1 MAPEQADGRSAGEE
15 ADLYALA
22 LVVYEALSGVN
33 PVRGRGAA
41 STARRLGARLP
52 SLGRLRRDLPLEL
65 CQAIDQAVLPRP
77 ETRGTIGELREALAE
92 ALPAADD
99 ERGTIAGSPL
109 EGLSLSGRHRVARD
123 MTRPHVRPRS
133 RAVAALAAAGLA
145 AGALAWLTPRS
156 GVDVSPAAGA
166 AAAAIAVLV
175 FPRLGWIA
183 MAVALAAWSG
193 GATALVLGAA
203 ALPTIVLLRRSG
215 ALWSLPA
222 GAPLLGAAGLAG
234 AWPALAAQAA
244 HPWQRA
250 ALGALG
256 CWWIALAE
264 MLSGHRLAL
273 GTPPDATFDP
283 GGAAHLWPLVTS
295 GVLGLAALWAA
306 AAVLLPVVV
315 RGRVLAADVV
325 GATAWAAGL
334 GSATQAIAGALAWQ
348 PAMRGLVAGA
358 VVAGGLAL
366 VAAASR
372 RDA

>member
-1 MAPEQADGRSAGEE
+1 M
-15 ADLYALA
+15 
-22 LVVYEALSGVN
+22 V
-33 PVRGRGAA
+33 
-41 STARRLGARLP
+41 
-52 SLGRLRRDLPLEL
+52 
-65 CQAIDQAVLPRP
+65 I
-77 ETRGTIGELREALAE
+77 
-92 ALPAADD
+92 
-99 ERGTIAGSPL
+99 
-109 EGLSLSGRHRVARD
+109 
-123 MTRPHVRPRS
+123 
-133 RAVAALAAAGLA
+133 
-145 AGALAWLTPRS
+145 
-156 GVDVSPAAGA
+156 
-166 AAAAIAVLV
+166 
-175 FPRLGWIA
+175 
-183 MAVALAAWSG
+183 ALAAWSG

-203 ALPTIVLLRRSG
+203 ALPTVILLRRSG

-222 GAPLLGAAGLAG
+222 GAWLLGVAGLAG

-244 HPWQRA
+244 RPWHRA

-256 CWWIALAE
+256 CWWLALAE
-264 MLSGHRLAL
+264 LVSGDRLAL

-306 AAVLLPVVV
+306 AAVLLPVLV
-315 RGRVLAADVV
+315 RGRALAADVV